1 MVDQLAQDYAS
12 KPVVFLEYDVDHP
25 PDSRYDKFWAA
36 FQGSAGL
43 PLIIVD
49 SGHQVLESVVDYG
62 TFKARVDQEL
72 SRAPQAR
79 IQATWKRTGNNVKFL
94 VQVTN
99 QSGVTLSYAQNKAK
113 VFALVYE
120 DVKVGVTSRY
130 FRAVIDQEISTGLTP
145 GSSATF
151 TLNTPDL
158 AGVDWNKLHYVA
170 LVDYRPGSSGAYDML
185 QAAVALPAVSDNPAD

>member
-1 MVDQLAQDYAS
+1 VDQLAQDYAS

-36 FQGSAGL
+36 FHGSAGL

-72 SRAPQAR
+72 PRPPQAR
-79 IQATWKRTGNNVKFL
+79 IQATWQRTGNKVNFS

-99 QSGVTLSYAQNKAK
+99 QSSDTLSYNQNKAT
-113 VFALVYE
+113 VYALVYE
-120 DVKVGVTSRY
+120 NVKVGVTSRY
-130 FRAVIDQEISTGLTP
+130 VRAVVDQDISIGLTP
-145 GSSATF
+145 GSSATY
-151 TLNTPDL
+151 TLDTPDL
-158 AGVDWNKLHYVA
+158 SGVDWNKLHFLA
-170 LVDYRPGSSGAYDML
+170 LVDYQPVSGLAYDML
-185 QAAVALPAVSDNPAD
+185 QAAVALPAVSNNPAD